1 MIHRCLIAAGIALAL
16 SCPALAGTP
25 EQAERLALSAAEK
38 AVPKALKNPKSAE
51 FDRDSVLA
59 EPLGN
64 WLPDVEA
71 EVYKVT
77 GVVRATN
84 SFNAVVPST
93 WTAYVVDEGDTAFV
107 SVLKLDN
114 DVIGRGVL
122 SFDIQRKL
130 MDEERVV
137 IEAARVAQEKGEA
150 ASRARQEEMRKRQA
164 DLEELRIASQK
175 LERARDAGRSAGQ
188 RMVSA
193 MGPAASRLTAK
204 DAEKRAKKEALRLRV
219 EDQDVEPFIDGYVSG
234 ALAAKPRKPA
244 N

>member
-1 MIHRCLIAAGIALAL
+1 MIRRLFCAALIAALL
-16 SCPALAGTP
+16 SRPVLAGTP

-51 FDRDSVLA
+51 FDRDSVLC
-59 EPLGN
+59 EPLVG

-71 EVYKVT
+71 TVYKVS
-77 GVVRATN
+77 GIVHATN

-93 WTAYVVDEGDTAFV
+93 WTAYVVDEGDTSFV

-122 SFDIQRKL
+122 SFDILRKL
-130 MDEERVV
+130 MEEEQAV
-137 IEAARVAQEKGEA
+137 IEAARQSKEKGEA
-150 ASRARQEEMRKRQA
+150 ASRARQEEMRKREA
-164 DLEELRIASQK
+164 ELEELRIASQK
-175 LERARDAGRSAGQ
+175 LERARDVGRSAGQ
-188 RMVSA
+188 RMASA

-204 DAEKRAKKEALRLRV
+204 DAEKRAKKEASRLRV
-219 EDQDVEPFIDGYVSG
+219 EDQDVEPFVDGYVSG

-244 N
+244 K